1 MSEIFSEQVVS
12 RVRESVD
19 QDRLLETATLLVGIP
34 SPTGSAA
41 AVADRLAELLAEEG
55 FAVER
60 PVAGYAESPAVVARF
75 DTGRP
80 GRVLQ
85 FNGHLD
91 TVHLPFVPPRIE
103 DGVMYGSGVSDMKGG
118 VAAAVEA
125 MRVVRDGDLLS
136 AGGVMLTA
144 HDLHEAPWG
153 DGTQVNTLIAEGFT
167 GDGVLLPEYHCHN
180 CPVVGRGQAMFQVR
194 VTRAGEPCHEVLGG
208 IEQPSV
214 IAGGARLIERFAALD
229 RELGQLTH
237 PLAGRESLFVG
248 QVHSGEIFNQA
259 PVELVLEGTRR
270 WLPGNTFEA
279 VRGQFESIL
288 AEVASETETMIDGDF
303 RESRGAYEIDQ
314 DDSLFRSFQAAVSEV
329 SGEALPV
336 GSKPFVDD
344 GNAFVALGGV
354 PAITHGPA
362 ALGAHTVNEECPVAE
377 LVRVASV
384 YALTAIAFCRA
395 EADDG
400 NRVTGDER

>member
-1 MSEIFSEQVVS
+1 MSEPLSEAVISQ
-12 RVRESVD
+12 VRETVD
-19 QDRLLETATLLVGIP
+19 EGRLLKTAPRLVGTP
-34 SPTGSAA
+34 SPPRSAA
-41 AVADRLAELLAEEG
+41 DVADQLAELLADEG

-60 PVAGYAESPAVVARF
+60 PVAGYEASPAVVARF
-75 DTGRP
+75 DSGRP

-118 VAAAVEA
+118 IAAAVEA
-125 MRVVRDGDLLS
+125 MCVLRDARLLT

-144 HDLHEAPWG
+144 HDLHEVPWG
-153 DGTQVNTLIAEGFT
+153 DGTQVNTLIAEGYI

-214 IAGGARLIERFAALD
+214 IAGGARLIERLAAID
-229 RELGQLTH
+229 DELGRRTH
-237 PLAGRESLFVG
+237 RLAGRESLFVG
-248 QVHSGEIFNQA
+248 QVHSGEIFNQS
-259 PVELVLEGTRR
+259 PVQLVLEGTRR
-270 WLPGNTFEA
+270 WLPGTTVES
-279 VRGQFESIL
+279 VREQFESAL
-288 AEVASETETMIDGDF
+288 AEVAAETGTMIEADF
-303 RESRGAYEIDQ
+303 RVSRDAYEIDQ
-314 DDSLFRSFQAAVSEV
+314 ADPLFRSFQAAVSGV
-329 SGEALPV
+329 SGEELPV
-336 GSKPFVDD
+336 GAKPFVDD

-362 ALGAHTVNEECPVAE
+362 ALGAHTVNEECPVSE
-377 LVRVASV
+377 LVRVAAV
-384 YALTAIAFCRA
+384 YALTAIAFCRC
-395 EADDG
+395 EAA
-400 NRVTGDER
+400 

>member
-1 MSEIFSEQVVS
+1 MSGLISDQVVS
-12 RVRESVD
+12 LVRQSIDRE
-19 QDRLLETATLLVGIP
+19 RLLETATLLVGTP
-34 SPTGSAA
+34 SPTGSAG
-41 AVADRLAELLAEEG
+41 AVADRLADLLSGEG

-60 PVAGYAESPAVVARF
+60 PVAGHTEAPAVVARF
-75 DTGRP
+75 DSGKP

-103 DGVMYGSGVSDMKGG
+103 DGVMFGSGVSDMKGG

-125 MRVVRDGDLLS
+125 MRVVRDGDLLAS
-136 AGGVMLTA
+136 GGVMLTA

-194 VTRAGEPCHEVLGG
+194 VSRDGEPCHEVLGG
-208 IEQPSV
+208 IDQPSV
-214 IAGGARLIERFAALD
+214 ISAGARLIARFAELD
-229 RELGQLTH
+229 RELEQITH

-248 QVHSGEIFNQA
+248 QVHSGEIFNQS

-270 WLPGNTFEA
+270 WLPGNTFET
-279 VRGQFESIL
+279 VHGQFESIL
-288 AEVASETETMIDGDF
+288 SEVASATGTKIDADF

-314 DDSLFRSFQAAVSEV
+314 ADPLFLSFQAAVTEV

-362 ALGAHTVNEECPVAE
+362 ALGAHTVNEECPVEE
-377 LVRVASV
+377 LIRVASV
-384 YALTAIAFCRA
+384 YALTAIAFCQ
-395 EADDG
+395 
-400 NRVTGDER
+400 TGTEREDT